1 MQCFTIEPNG
11 HPTLLDTG
19 LEKVNSINLTWS
31 DQELVPVPLVA
42 DIMMRVFKLT
52 ISHGPSSEIIS
63 VSDSSYCYTAPKGEV
78 YNFSVTATYVGAMY
92 TGTGCNKPSPVLSRM
107 LPSLPSINRMESS
120 INCSLKKD
128 GKIFL
133 SLSFKV

>member
-1 MQCFTIEPNG
+1 M
-11 HPTLLDTG
+11 LDTG

-63 VSDSSYCYTAPKGEV
+63 VSDSSYCYTAPKGAPPCEV

-120 INCSLKKD
+120 INYSLKKD